1 MPTPS
6 RGQSSLEVLLP
17 LLLALLKMA
26 LAVAQIARS
35 LPRSAGPSREQ
46 SVASRWHGTAPPS
59 PGMLPS
65 QSHSHL
71 VNGLINILK
80 GPLLD
85 RAGVHPLLCLAAS
98 LLSLSSAMV
107 RRMPFPRGREIHGLL
122 PCSKGEEATSHHE
135 TQTGAELS
143 LSGGKAAE
151 ASPCP
156 CWATHARPW
165 HWPSRSPSGRCRRCT
180 GLHLPLSVTS
190 MTNALQP
197 KLNHHPFPTRTKEP
211 MGDGETAEA
220 LQGGGHSQSEQLP
233 RPHQDLSTAQ
243 LPAFRRFKTPQGC
256 FLKTSPFLNLRM
268 LPLPRTVSPEWAEPQ
283 GAEPELTPALELHCA
298 GRQLPTE
305 DTNASLLQPAA
316 PNNRREPTRLVSM
329 QAYFANNEDVG
340 EPGGKAIAI
349 GVLHVNH
356 VE

>member
-143 LSGGKAAE
+143 LSGGK
-151 ASPCP
+151 S
-156 CWATHARPW
+156 
-165 HWPSRSPSGRCRRCT
+165 SRSQPLPMLGHTRTAVALAQQKPLRKVPKVYRPTSASFGHVHDECT
-180 GLHLPLSVTS
+180 SAKTEPPPLSNPDKRAHGGWRDSRGVAGGRALSVRAAAQATS
-190 MTNALQP
+190 
-197 KLNHHPFPTRTKEP
+197 R
-211 MGDGETAEA
+211 
-220 LQGGGHSQSEQLP
+220 SE
-233 RPHQDLSTAQ
+233 
-243 LPAFRRFKTPQGC
+243 
-256 FLKTSPFLNLRM
+256 
-268 LPLPRTVSPEWAEPQ
+268 
-283 GAEPELTPALELHCA
+283 HC
-298 GRQLPTE
+298 
-305 DTNASLLQPAA
+305 SA
-316 PNNRREPTRLVSM
+316 PSFQKV
-329 QAYFANNEDVG
+329 
-340 EPGGKAIAI
+340 
-349 GVLHVNH
+349 
-356 VE
+356 